1 MNSVSMGLPPV
12 LYVPLLPKEPGGSL
26 SVAKSYLY
34 LLGACVAAIATV
46 GSLFE
51 LSSGEAQLGTVPTT
65 VILLLSVPLGLA
77 AFITAVRLGRA
88 SDRP

>member
-1 MNSVSMGLPPV
+1 M
-12 LYVPLLPKEPGGSL
+12 
-26 SVAKSYLY
+26 AKSYLY

-46 GSLFE
+46 GCIFE

-65 VILLLSVPLGLA
+65 VILLLSAPLGFV
-77 AFITAVRLGRA
+77 AFVTAVRLARA

>member
-1 MNSVSMGLPPV
+1 M
-12 LYVPLLPKEPGGSL
+12 
-26 SVAKSYLY
+26 AKSYLY

-77 AFITAVRLGRA
+77 AFIMAVRLGRA